1 MKGGSHEEVTIYA
14 GDVHASQEPTV
25 IKTLLGSCI
34 AVCLFDP
41 VTHIG
46 GMNHF
51 MLPQSFNDGGR
62 TASFRFG
69 VPAMD
74 YLIGMMLTLGATRDR
89 FVAKVFGGGHVL
101 KSAGSVPGVPERNI
115 DFIRKFLAD
124 EGIPVLTED
133 VGGHHA
139 RHVRF
144 QTHTGRAFVS
154 RVESR
159 DDDDAVLVT
168 RGIRS

>member
-14 GDVHASQEPTV
+14 GGVHASQEPTV

-41 VTHIG
+41 SAQIG

-51 MLPQSFNDGGR
+51 MLPNSSDDGDR
-62 TASFRFG
+62 SAPLRFG

-74 YLIGMMLTLGATRDR
+74 YLIGMMLMLGATHDR
-89 FVAKVFGGGHVL
+89 FVARIFGGGHVL
-101 KSAGSVPGVPERNI
+101 KSAESVPSVPQRNI

-124 EGIPVLTED
+124 AGIPVLTED
-133 VGGHHA
+133 VGGGHA
-139 RHVRF
+139 RHVAF
-144 QTHTGRAFVS
+144 QTDTGRAFVKC
-154 RVESR
+154 VESR
-159 DDDDAVLVT
+159 GDDITLF
-168 RGIRS
+168 R